1 MALTPVRVT
10 LIQID
15 WADDLCDLE
24 LQFILK
30 ELPENFV
37 LWEHVKYKVDKLAEG
52 KREKGK
58 HAAGV
63 YERQD
68 AYLYGHPQGRKKRY
82 RSPADFFHHV
92 LFLVADTNDRMD
104 CSCKICSPEGDEEVE
119 TAPKVE
125 VVIKKPTTPMVVADV
140 PRSKLSSFL
149 HSLDFAIRFQ
159 YSKAGLVSFLGSV
172 YDKLLVSYVKGRKKC

>member
-1 MALTPVRVT
+1 MVLTTVSTPHAVGAYN
-10 LIQID
+10 LH
-15 WADDLCDLE
+15 LLE

-30 ELPENFV
+30 DLPENFV
-37 LWEHVKYKVDKLAEG
+37 LWEHVKYRVDKLAEG

-92 LFLVADTNDRMD
+92 LFLVADSNDRRD

-119 TAPKVE
+119 PVPKVE
-125 VVIKKPTTPMVVADV
+125 AGIRRDTVPMAVIDAPK
-140 PRSKLSSFL
+140 SK
-149 HSLDFAIRFQ
+149 FAIFPQ
-159 YSKAGLVSFLGSV
+159 FETCWSIIV
-172 YDKLLVSYVKGRKKC
+172 